1 MSKEAKNPLD
11 SIKGLKKV
19 DPKELAE
26 FRKDM
31 GKNIVP
37 RIVEKVEARRLR
49 AAKSRNRRLKQR
61 SV

>member
-11 SIKGLKKV
+11 GIKGLKKM

-31 GKNIVP
+31 GNIVP
-37 RIVEKVEARRLR
+37 RIVKKVEARRMR
-49 AAKSRNRRLKQR
+49 AAKSRNRRLK
-61 SV
+61 